1 MDEQDSKH
9 TRPVPGVYISYPFCR
24 QKCTFCNFASGVAGP
39 NTVPEYEHALLT
51 ELRAQNWPW
60 RPETVYLGGGTPSLM
75 SPGFL
80 QELMNAIPG
89 EPWAEATL
97 ECAPG
102 TVTLER
108 ASDWRA
114 NGINRISLGVQ
125 SFVAAE
131 LRQTGRTHTAEVV
144 ESEVAILREA
154 GLTNINIDLIAGL
167 PGQTA
172 ASWEQSLE
180 WIARLD
186 PPHVSIYIFEVD
198 EDSRLGNEI
207 LLQGVRYGARGVP
220 SDDLVAQLYE
230 RAVDRLAQWGW
241 PRYEI
246 SNFARAGCES
256 RHNLKYWRLEPY
268 LGFGLD
274 AHSFD
279 GDQRWS
285 NTDSL
290 DDYLAR
296 PLHRST
302 PTASD
307 PSEEHFFVG
316 LRLTEGITPAPGEWR
331 RFARPIARWLEAGML
346 EKDGA
351 RLRLA
356 PAAVLLSNEIFQEF
370 LLA

>member
-1 MDEQDSKH
+1 VS
-9 TRPVPGVYISYPFCR
+9 GVYISYPFCR
-24 QKCTFCNFASGVAGP
+24 QKCTFCNFSSGVAGP
-39 NTVPEYEHALLT
+39 NTVPEYERALLA
-51 ELRAQNWPW
+51 ELRAQNWLW
-60 RPETVYLGGGTPSLM
+60 RPETVYLGGGTPSLV
-75 SPGFL
+75 SLGFL
-80 QELMNAIPG
+80 HELMDAVPG
-89 EPWAEATL
+89 RPWVEATI

-102 TVTLER
+102 TVMAER
-108 ASDWRA
+108 AADWRA
-114 NGINRISLGVQ
+114 SGINRISFGVQ
-125 SFVAAE
+125 SFIAAE

-144 ESEVAILREA
+144 ENEIAMLREA

-172 ASWEQSLE
+172 ATWEQSLD

-186 PPHVSIYIFEVD
+186 PPHVSVYIFEVD

-207 LLQGVRYGARGVP
+207 LLQGVRYGALRVP
-220 SDDLVAQLYE
+220 SDDLIAELYE
-230 RAVDRLAQWGW
+230 RAVDRLAQLGW

-256 RHNLKYWRLEPY
+256 RHNLKYWRLESY

-279 GDQRWS
+279 GAQRWS

-290 DDYLAR
+290 DNYLAQ
-296 PLHRST
+296 PLEHTT

-307 PSEEHFFVG
+307 ASEEHFFVG
-316 LRLTEGITPAPGEWR
+316 LRLTEGITPAPSEWQ
-331 RFARPIARWLEAGML
+331 RFARPIERGLETGML

-356 PAAVLLSNEIFQEF
+356 SAAVLVSNEIFQEF
-370 LLA
+370 LGA